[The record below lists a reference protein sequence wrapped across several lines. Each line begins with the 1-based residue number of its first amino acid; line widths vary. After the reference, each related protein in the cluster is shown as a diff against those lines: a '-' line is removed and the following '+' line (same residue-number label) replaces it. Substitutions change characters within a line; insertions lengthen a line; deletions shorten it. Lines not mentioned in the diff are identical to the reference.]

1 MKYFRNNGSLTLVLT
16 LPQSFY
22 VFQGWSLQLSQLHFP
37 YLPREGLGLR
47 EWMSSLSCSLHGGE
61 ESSQHWHRRE
71 NQEAVRGH
79 YMLKTQEGVWVSPKG
94 NHVNSQ
100 VHRPMGMTLLVL
112 LERGE
117 ESRLIYPRSLGCEQL
132 VPQSLSKGRGGFY
145 SVGASGRNR
154 LSTPWWWQLLSV
166 RGGGNIIPFEEDS
179 LPPLI
184 YLLLPSDSVI
194 QPQNQSPEEGRKSP
208 ALKDQC
214 PCEVLLCGTFLKNN
228 HIRRLSGWG
237 NPQTTLW
244 GLWKTR

>member
-1 MKYFRNNGSLTLVLT
+1 MCSRA
-16 LPQSFY
+16 
-22 VFQGWSLQLSQLHFP
+22 
-37 YLPREGLGLR
+37 GL
-47 EWMSSLSCSLHGGE
+47 CSYPNFIFHIC
-61 ESSQHWHRRE
+61 Q
-71 NQEAVRGH
+71 VRGLDSGNGWALCRVLCMKGKSRANIDTEERIKRQSTCSGH
-79 YMLKTQEGVWVSPKG
+79 KKEWVSPKG

-100 VHRPMGMTLLVL
+100 DLRPMGMSLLVL
-112 LERGE
+112 LEREEE
-117 ESRLIYPRSLGCEQL
+117 ESRLIYPRVLGCDRL
-132 VPQSLSKGRGGFY
+132 VPQPLSKGRGGFY
-145 SVGASGRNR
+145 SVGASGMNR

-208 ALKDQC
+208 ALKHQC